1 MTPSP
6 TSVSVA
12 AREALASSYE
22 DLRRLVLA
30 GGRHGV
36 GTGLALFLRSG
47 MARWMEVCT
56 ELLDRP
62 AIPPP
67 SPPQVGQQ
75 HPVSPAIGI
84 EVAMVLAQM
93 ALSAH
98 AQGEMTC

>member
-1 MTPSP
+1 VP
-6 TSVSVA
+6 V
-12 AREALASSYE
+12 REALASSYE
-22 DLRRLVLA
+22 DLRRLAVA
-30 GGRHGV
+30 GGSHGV

-47 MARWMEVCT
+47 MARWMEVCI

-62 AIPPP
+62 AVPPP
-67 SPPQVGQQ
+67 PRPAGEQ
-75 HPVSPAIGI
+75 HRVSPAIGV